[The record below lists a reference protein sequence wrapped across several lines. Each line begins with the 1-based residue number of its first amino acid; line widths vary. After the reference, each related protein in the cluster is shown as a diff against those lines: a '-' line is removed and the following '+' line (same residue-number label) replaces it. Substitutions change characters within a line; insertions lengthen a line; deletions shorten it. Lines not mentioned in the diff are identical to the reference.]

1 MPASPLPS
9 SNSSGF
15 PALLRQ
21 ISAAFVTLLI
31 GGFLGAALIRFSPGY
46 DADLRDVDPRYSAA
60 ARAAIHAENSGGE
73 NLLVFYRHYLARA
86 LHGDFGMS
94 RAFDTPVSNLLASRA
109 GTTLRLIGWG
119 LALGWA
125 VGLALAALAAFT
137 SQPLVF
143 LGTEALNGLSLSLP
157 AAVFALLIF
166 LARGPVAPV
175 IALVIFPRVFRYAR
189 DMFGRARH
197 GSLIEAARSRGIPES
212 TIFLHYVMRPAW
224 APLIAL
230 AGVSFSIAFGAAI
243 PVEAVCGIPGLGQLA
258 LNAAVGRDLPVL
270 VSLTLIVTA
279 ITITVNLAA
288 DLTAQAVRA

>member
-1 MPASPLPS
+1 MPVSPLQPS
-9 SNSSGF
+9 TNRAL
-15 PALLRQ
+15 PAFLRQ
-21 ISAAFVTLLI
+21 VCAALATLLI

-46 DADLRDVDPRYSAA
+46 DSDLREVDPRYSAA
-60 ARAAIHAENSGGE
+60 DRAAIHAENSRDA
-73 NLLVFYRHYLARA
+73 NLFLFYRRYLAGA
-86 LHGDFGMS
+86 LHGDFGRS
-94 RAFDTPVSNLLASRA
+94 RTLDTPVSELLVSRA
-109 GTTLRLIGWG
+109 GLTLRLIGWG
-119 LALGWA
+119 LAIGWTA
-125 VGLALAALAAFT
+125 GLALAALAAYT
-137 SQPLVF
+137 AQPLVF

-189 DMFGRARH
+189 DLFGRARH
-197 GSLIEAARSRGIPES
+197 GPLIEAARSRGVPES
-212 TIFLHYVMRPAW
+212 KILLRYVMRPAW

-243 PVEAVCGIPGLGQLA
+243 PVEVVCGIPGLGQLA
-258 LNAAVGRDLPVL
+258 LNAAVARDLPVL

-279 ITITVNLAA
+279 ITVTVNLAA